1 MFGLRNTLPITM
13 DITPSHARA
22 VGRIKRAFI
31 VARFTLIVLSSTGE
45 AVTNAGEF
53 MCAMCAAVKHAKELD
68 DRFIQEYG
76 CFVCREMRNKI
87 FGRSFDLLDPKECED
102 FEWRYFRQV
111 SKHRWERGYGGRRD
125 AAKRPRRSIN
135 SIIVHMKSGSGAKV
149 LYTFHT
155 ALVTEEN

>member
-1 MFGLRNTLPITM
+1 MTMFGLRNTLPITM

-22 VGRIKRAFI
+22 VARIKRAFI

-102 FEWRYFRQV
+102 FE
-111 SKHRWERGYGGRRD
+111 
-125 AAKRPRRSIN
+125 
-135 SIIVHMKSGSGAKV
+135 SGAISDRCPSIAGNV
-149 LYTFHT
+149 AMGVAEMLPNDR
-155 ALVTEEN
+155 EEVSTR